1 MGLDAEE
8 WFRQEEVSIETN
20 IQVRYFVEMDD
31 EYRNNIY
38 RNIRGND
45 LDFID
50 VDQIVLFSPSDDDD
64 AFKSMCKEMEIEPK
78 PNSLQEMHNT
88 QVINI
93 CHSITRLNL
102 EDQKTLIKYAKTNK
116 CRITISS
123 QITKEKE
130 QLKPITL
137 SLLKKKDNIEPSL
150 LKYLS

>member
-1 MGLDAEE
+1 MTINTEE

-38 RNIRGND
+38 RAIGEKD

-50 VDQIVLFSPSDDDD
+50 IDQIVLVSSFDDV
-64 AFKSMCKEMEIEPK
+64 AFKSMCKELEFETK
-78 PNSLQEMHNT
+78 SNSLQEMYNT

-102 EDQKTLIKYAKTNK
+102 EDQKTLIEYAKTNK

>member
-1 MGLDAEE
+1 MCLDAKE

-38 RNIRGND
+38 RTIRGND

-50 VDQIVLFSPSDDDD
+50 VDQIVLLSPSDDD

-78 PNSLQEMHNT
+78 PNSLQEIHNT
-88 QVINI
+88 QVMNI
-93 CHSITRLNL
+93 CHSFSRLNT
-102 EDQKTLIKYAKTNK
+102 EDQKTLIEYAKTNK

-137 SLLKKKDNIEPSL
+137 SLLKKKENIEPSL
-150 LKYLS
+150 LRYLS

>member
-1 MGLDAEE
+1 MGLDAKE

-20 IQVRYFVEMDD
+20 IQVKYFVEMDD

-38 RNIRGND
+38 RTIRGND

-50 VDQIVLFSPSDDDD
+50 VDQIVLFSPSNDD

-88 QVINI
+88 QVMNI
-93 CHSITRLNL
+93 CHSFTRLNE
-102 EDQKTLIKYAKTNK
+102 EDQKTIIEYAKTNK
-116 CRITISS
+116 SRITISS

-137 SLLKKKDNIEPSL
+137 SLLKKKENIEPSL
-150 LKYLS
+150 LRYLS

>member
-1 MGLDAEE
+1 MSINAEE

-38 RNIRGND
+38 RTIRGND
-45 LDFID
+45 LDFIN
-50 VDQIVLFSPSDDDD
+50 VDQIVLLSPSDDD
-64 AFKSMCKEMEIEPK
+64 AFKSMCKEIRIDPK

-88 QVINI
+88 QVMNI
-93 CHSITRLNL
+93 CHSFTRLN
-102 EDQKTLIKYAKTNK
+102 EEFQKTIIEYAKTNK

-130 QLKPITL
+130 
-137 SLLKKKDNIEPSL
+137 
-150 LKYLS
+150 

>member
-1 MGLDAEE
+1 MGLDAKE

-38 RNIRGND
+38 RTIRGND

-50 VDQIVLFSPSDDDD
+50 VDQIVLLSPSDDD
-64 AFKSMCKEMEIEPK
+64 AFKLMCKEMEIEPK
-78 PNSLQEMHNT
+78 PNSLQEIHNT
-88 QVINI
+88 QVMNI
-93 CHSITRLNL
+93 CHSFSRLNT
-102 EDQKTLIKYAKTNK
+102 EDQKTLIEYAKTNK

-137 SLLKKKDNIEPSL
+137 SLLKKKENIEPSL
-150 LKYLS
+150 LRYLS

>member
-1 MGLDAEE
+1 MGLDTKE

-20 IQVRYFVEMDD
+20 IQVEYFVEMDD

-38 RNIRGND
+38 RTIRGND

-50 VDQIVLFSPSDDDD
+50 VDQIVLFSPSNDD
-64 AFKSMCKEMEIEPK
+64 AFKSMCKEMVIDPK
-78 PNSLQEMHNT
+78 PNSLQEMYNT
-88 QVINI
+88 QVMNI
-93 CHSITRLNL
+93 CHSFTRLNE
-102 EDQKTLIKYAKTNK
+102 EDQKTIINYAKTNK

-137 SLLKKKDNIEPSL
+137 SLLKKKENIEPSL
-150 LKYLS
+150 LRYLY

>member
-1 MGLDAEE
+1 MSINAEE

-38 RNIRGND
+38 RTIRGND

-50 VDQIVLFSPSDDDD
+50 VDQIVLLSPSDDD

-88 QVINI
+88 QVMNI
-93 CHSITRLNL
+93 CHSFTRLNV
-102 EDQKTLIKYAKTNK
+102 EDQKIIIEYAKMNK

-137 SLLKKKDNIEPSL
+137 SLLKKKENIEPSL
-150 LKYLS
+150 LRYLS

>member
-1 MGLDAEE
+1 MSINAEE

-38 RNIRGND
+38 RTIRKNN

-50 VDQIVLFSPSDDDD
+50 VDQIVLFSPSNDD
-64 AFKSMCKEMEIEPK
+64 AYKSMCKEMEIEPK

-88 QVINI
+88 QVMNI
-93 CHSITRLNL
+93 CHSFTRLNE
-102 EDQKTLIKYAKTNK
+102 EDQKTIIEYAKTNK
-116 CRITISS
+116 SRITISS

-130 QLKPITL
+130 QLKPITI
-137 SLLKKKDNIEPSL
+137 SLLKKKENIEPSL
-150 LKYLS
+150 LRYLS

>member
-1 MGLDAEE
+1 MSINAEE
-8 WFRQEEVSIETN
+8 WFRQEKISIETN

-38 RNIRGND
+38 RTIRGNN

-50 VDQIVLFSPSDDDD
+50 VDQIVLISPFDDD
-64 AFKSMCKEMEIEPK
+64 AFKSMCKKMEIESK
-78 PNSLQEMHNT
+78 PNSLQEMYNT

-93 CHSITRLNL
+93 CHSFTRLNL
-102 EDQKTLIKYAKTNK
+102 EDQINLIEYAKTNK

-137 SLLKKKDNIEPSL
+137 SLLKKKNNIEPSL

>member
-1 MGLDAEE
+1 MSINAEE
-8 WFRQEEVSIETN
+8 WFTQEEVSIETN

-38 RNIRGND
+38 RTIRGND

-50 VDQIVLFSPSDDDD
+50 VDQILLLSPSDDD

-78 PNSLQEMHNT
+78 PNSLQEIHNT
-88 QVINI
+88 QVMNI
-93 CHSITRLNL
+93 CHSFTRLNE
-102 EDQKTLIKYAKTNK
+102 EDQKTLVEYAKTNK

-123 QITKEKE
+123 QISKEKE

-137 SLLKKKDNIEPSL
+137 SLLKKKENIEPSL
-150 LKYLS
+150 LRYLS

>member
-1 MGLDAEE
+1 MSINAEE

-38 RNIRGND
+38 RTIRGND

-50 VDQIVLFSPSDDDD
+50 VDQIVLLSPSDDD

-88 QVINI
+88 QVMNI
-93 CHSITRLNL
+93 CHSFTRLNV
-102 EDQKTLIKYAKTNK
+102 EDQKTLIEYAKTNK

-137 SLLKKKDNIEPSL
+137 SLLKKKENIEPSL
-150 LKYLS
+150 LRYLS

>member
-38 RNIRGND
+38 RTIRGND

-50 VDQIVLFSPSDDDD
+50 VDQIVLFSPSDDD

-88 QVINI
+88 QVMNI
-93 CHSITRLNL
+93 CHSFTKLN
-102 EDQKTLIKYAKTNK
+102 EQEQKAVIEYAQTNT
-116 CRITISS
+116 CRINISS
-123 QITKEKE
+123 QITKQKE

-137 SLLKKKDNIEPSL
+137 SLLKKKENIEPSL
-150 LKYLS
+150 LRYLS

>member
-1 MGLDAEE
+1 MSINAEE
-8 WFRQEEVSIETN
+8 WFRQEEISIETN

-38 RNIRGND
+38 RTIRGND

-50 VDQIVLFSPSDDDD
+50 IDQIVLVSPFDDV
-64 AFKSMCKEMEIEPK
+64 AFKSMCKELEIEPK

-88 QVINI
+88 QIINI
-93 CHSITRLNL
+93 CHSITKLNL
-102 EDQKTLIKYAKTNK
+102 EDQKTLIEYAKTNK

>member
-1 MGLDAEE
+1 MGLDAKE

-38 RNIRGND
+38 RTIRGND

-50 VDQIVLFSPSDDDD
+50 VDQIVLFSPSDDD
-64 AFKSMCKEMEIEPK
+64 AFKSMCKEMGIDPK

-88 QVINI
+88 QVMNI
-93 CHSITRLNL
+93 FYSFTRLNE
-102 EDQKTLIKYAKTNK
+102 EDQKTIIEYAKTNK

-137 SLLKKKDNIEPSL
+137 SLLKKKENIEPSL
-150 LKYLS
+150 LRYLS